1 MTAPEPQVRFARLPV
16 DGRWPITG
24 RFGDAYSDGSRT
36 WTHLGV
42 DFGCPA
48 GTPVWAP
55 ADGVVVQPA
64 NDGSF
69 GTAVCLRHGDGWHTL
84 YAHLSRAEVALGQQ
98 VRAGDRLG
106 LSGATGFVTGPHLH
120 WQLCDTWLFPRD
132 PARNRDPLQY
142 LAKEDEM
149 TPEERELL
157 LRLAT
162 VVFGPPTGADYQTVG
177 EALIE
182 ARRLTAQDSVLLLGL
197 AETQR
202 WLAQHTHDASGRAQW
217 PGKPPF

>member
-16 DGRWPITG
+16 DGPITG
-24 RFGDAYSDGSRT
+24 RFGEDYGGYLHR
-36 WTHLGV
+36 GV
-42 DFGCPA
+42 DFGVPV
-48 GTPVWAP
+48 GTPIYAP
-55 ADGVVVQPA
+55 AAGRSVQFT

-69 GTAVCLRHGDGWHTL
+69 GTAVCLEHADGWYTL
-84 YAHLSRAEVALGQQ
+84 YAHLSQAAIPLGRVVTPGQLI
-98 VRAGDRLG
+98 GH
-106 LSGATGFVTGPHLH
+106 SGNTGVSTGPHLH
-120 WQLCDTWLFPRD
+120 WQLCSSPAFPAD
-132 PARNRDPLQY
+132 ISYSRDPLQY

-162 VVFGPPTGADYQTVG
+162 VVFGPRTGADYQAVG